1 MQGRIDVIEDTKKKE
16 HSILKDLKKK
26 PYKSPGQKRQQ
37 VIALIVVLM
46 VALISV
52 VAYLML
58 MPKEQIYVLKTY
70 DSAVVQKGSLV
81 RKIQAGGAVSIP
93 LQVIVT
99 APDVGDGAYVQQLLV
114 KQGDYVEQNQVLA
127 ILGVP
132 TLIDQLR
139 ELEEEYEEAKIS
151 YEQFVQQ
158 NVFSIARSERELAR
172 LVLDIEEA
180 ESEVEKQSQLYA
192 VNAARKS
199 DYDRALKTLE
209 NLRFSYDEKVIQLE
223 ESRII
228 NKINESN
235 RLSALDRYQKNI
247 ARIETSI
254 NDATILSPIEGEIL
268 ALESR
273 LTVPGSTINKSQSL
287 FTVADRTSAIIELD
301 VPQQHAGLLEIGQQ
315 VSLSVG
321 GRPLLGTIES
331 IGRVALMSSD
341 GITATVQV
349 IVRPEQGS
357 DLIPGSTAVSELV
370 IGTLDDILL
379 LPRGPY
385 LTTGGQRFVYVIEGN
400 QAIKTAVTY
409 GELHTDQVQILRG
422 LSEGDRI
429 ITSGYQ
435 NYIEHNTIML
445 QGAEK

>member
-1 MQGRIDVIEDTKKKE
+1 MIEDTKKTE

-46 VALISV
+46 VALVSV
-52 VAYLML
+52 VAYFML
-58 MPKEQIYVLKTY
+58 MPKEQVYVLKTY
-70 DSAVVQKGSLV
+70 DSAVVQEGSLV

-114 KQGDYVEQNQVLA
+114 KQGDYVEKNQVLA

-158 NVFSIARSERELAR
+158 NAFSIARSDRELAR
-172 LVLDIEEA
+172 LVLDLEEA

-223 ESRII
+223 ESKIL

-268 ALESR
+268 ALDSR

-301 VPQQHAGLLEIGQQ
+301 VPQQHAGLLKIGQQ

-321 GRPLLGTIES
+321 GRPLIGTIES

-349 IVRPEQGS
+349 IVLPEQGS

-400 QAIKTAVTY
+400 QGIKTAVTY
-409 GELHTDQVQILRG
+409 GELHTDQVQILGG

>member
-1 MQGRIDVIEDTKKKE
+1 MIEDTKKTE

-52 VAYLML
+52 VAYFML

>member
-1 MQGRIDVIEDTKKKE
+1 MIEDTKKTE

-46 VALISV
+46 VALVSV
-52 VAYLML
+52 VAYFML
-58 MPKEQIYVLKTY
+58 MPKEQVYVLKTY
-70 DSAVVQKGSLV
+70 DSAVVQEGSLV

-114 KQGDYVEQNQVLA
+114 KQGDYVEKNQVLA

-158 NVFSIARSERELAR
+158 NAFSIARSDRELAR

-223 ESRII
+223 ESKIL

-268 ALESR
+268 ALDSR

-301 VPQQHAGLLEIGQQ
+301 VPQQHAGLLKIGQQ

-321 GRPLLGTIES
+321 GRPLIGTIES

-349 IVRPEQGS
+349 IVLPEQGS

-400 QAIKTAVTY
+400 QGIKTAVTY
-409 GELHTDQVQILRG
+409 GELHTDQVQILGG

>member
-1 MQGRIDVIEDTKKKE
+1 MIEDTKKKE